1 MNFRLGRCFDGRVVY
16 TGSERKI
23 DMKNGISVLFIALA
37 AALAVAAPAWAETK
51 IGVVEPQ
58 KVLDGTRAGKKIK
71 DALQDYVKARQ
82 KVIDME
88 EDELKKMEE
97 DLVKQGAVLSP
108 DAKKDKEDK
117 FRQKMVEYQR
127 KVQQLNQEVQVKKK
141 ETLDEFNKSLEQIIR
156 GIADRDKITLVVEKG
171 DTGAGALV
179 IYSHPSVDLTDR
191 VIRELDAKG
200 GK

>member
-1 MNFRLGRCFDGRVVY
+1 
-16 TGSERKI
+16 
-23 DMKNGISVLFIALA
+23 MKKGISVLFIALA
-37 AALAVAAPAWAETK
+37 AALAVAAPARAEVK

-58 KVLDGTRAGKKIK
+58 KVLDDTKAGKKIK
-71 DALQDYVKARQ
+71 DSLQEYVKARQ

-108 DAKKDKEDK
+108 DAKKDKEEK
-117 FRQKMVEYQR
+117 FRQKMVDYQR

-141 ETLDEFNKSLEQIIR
+141 ETLDEFNKSLEQVIR
-156 GIADRDKITLVVEKG
+156 GIADREKITLVVEKG
-171 DTGAGALV
+171 DNGAGALI
-179 IYSHPSVDLTDR
+179 IYSHPSLDLTER
-191 VIRELDAKG
+191 VIKELDARG

>member
-1 MNFRLGRCFDGRVVY
+1 
-16 TGSERKI
+16 
-23 DMKNGISVLFIALA
+23 MKNGMRIVLVALA
-37 AALAVAAPAWAETK
+37 VTLLVAAPAWAEVK

-58 KVLDGTRAGKKIK
+58 KVLDGTKAGKKIK
-71 DALQDYVKARQ
+71 DSLQDYVKARQ

-88 EDELKKMEE
+88 EDELKKVEE

-108 DAKKDKEDK
+108 DAKKDKEEK

-141 ETLDEFNKSLEQIIR
+141 ETLDEFNKSLEQVIR
-156 GIADRDKITLVVEKG
+156 GIADREKITLVVEKG
-171 DTGAGALV
+171 DSGAGALV
-179 IYSHPSVDLTDR
+179 IYSHPSLDLTDR
-191 VIRELDAKG
+191 VIRDLDAKG

>member
-1 MNFRLGRCFDGRVVY
+1 
-16 TGSERKI
+16 
-23 DMKNGISVLFIALA
+23 MKNGISIVFIAVVA
-37 AALAVAAPAWAETK
+37 AVLVAAPAWAEVK

-58 KVLDGTRAGKKIK
+58 KVLDGTKAGKKIK
-71 DALQDYVKARQ
+71 DSLQEYVKARQ

-108 DAKKDKEDK
+108 DAKKDKEER

-156 GIADRDKITLVVEKG
+156 GIADREKITLVVEKG
-171 DTGAGALV
+171 DNGAGALI
-179 IYSHPSVDLTDR
+179 IYSHPSLDLTDR
-191 VIRELDAKG
+191 VIRDLDAKG

>member
-1 MNFRLGRCFDGRVVY
+1 MY
-16 TGSERKI
+16 TALERKI
-23 DMKNGISVLFIALA
+23 DMKNGINVLAIALA

-51 IGVVEPQ
+51 VGVVEPQ

-88 EDELKKMEE
+88 EEELKKSEE

-108 DAKKDKEDK
+108 EAKKEKEER

-141 ETLDEFNKSLEQIIR
+141 ETLEEFNKSLEQVIR
-156 GIADRDKITLVVEKG
+156 GIADREKITLVLEKG

-179 IYSHPSVDLTDR
+179 IYSHSSLDLTDR
-191 VIRELDAKG
+191 VIKELDAKG

>member
-1 MNFRLGRCFDGRVVY
+1 
-16 TGSERKI
+16 
-23 DMKNGISVLFIALA
+23 MKNGISIVFIAVVA
-37 AALAVAAPAWAETK
+37 AVLVAAPAWAAELK

-58 KVLDGTRAGKKIK
+58 KVLDGTKAGKKIK
-71 DALQDYVKARQ
+71 DSLQDYVKARQ

-108 DAKKDKEDK
+108 DAKKDKEER

-141 ETLDEFNKSLEQIIR
+141 ETLDEFNKSLEQVIR
-156 GIADRDKITLVVEKG
+156 GIADREKIALVVEKG
-171 DTGAGALV
+171 DNGAGALI
-179 IYSHPSVDLTDR
+179 IYSHPSLDLTDR
-191 VIRELDAKG
+191 VIRDLDAKG

>member
-1 MNFRLGRCFDGRVVY
+1 
-16 TGSERKI
+16 
-23 DMKNGISVLFIALA
+23 MKNGMRIVLVALA
-37 AALAVAAPAWAETK
+37 VTLLVAAPAGAEVK

-58 KVLDGTRAGKKIK
+58 KVLDGTKAGKKIK
-71 DALQDYVKARQ
+71 DSLQDYVKARQ

-88 EDELKKMEE
+88 EDELKKVEE

-108 DAKKDKEDK
+108 DAKKDKEEK

-141 ETLDEFNKSLEQIIR
+141 ETLDEFNKSLEQVIR
-156 GIADRDKITLVVEKG
+156 GIADREKITLVVEKG
-171 DTGAGALV
+171 DSGAGALV
-179 IYSHPSVDLTDR
+179 IYSHPSLDLTDR
-191 VIRELDAKG
+191 VIRDLDAKG

>member
-1 MNFRLGRCFDGRVVY
+1 
-16 TGSERKI
+16 
-23 DMKNGISVLFIALA
+23 MKNGMHVLVIALV

-58 KVLDGTRAGKKIK
+58 KVLDGTKAGKKIK
-71 DALQDYVKARQ
+71 DSLQDYVKARQ

-88 EDELKKMEE
+88 EDELKKAEE

-108 DAKKDKEDK
+108 EAKKDKEDR
-117 FRQKMVEYQR
+117 FRQKMSEYQR

-141 ETLDEFNKSLEQIIR
+141 ETLDEFNKSLEQVIR
-156 GIADRDKITLVVEKG
+156 GIADREKITLVVEKG
-171 DTGAGALV
+171 DSGAGALV
-179 IYSHPSVDLTDR
+179 IYSHPSLDLTDR
-191 VIRELDAKG
+191 VIRDLDAKA